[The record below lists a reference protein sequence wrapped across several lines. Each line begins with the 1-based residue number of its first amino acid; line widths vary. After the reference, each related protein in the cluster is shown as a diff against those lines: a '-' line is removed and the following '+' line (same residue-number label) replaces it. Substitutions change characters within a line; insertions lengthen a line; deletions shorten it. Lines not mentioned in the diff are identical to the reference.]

1 MIALAVISAAVIAV
15 ERWADDSRYVTVEI
29 CVEYESALAH
39 ADQLGYDSMQS
50 YLSALKESGVVSVGV
65 SQVALADFLLER
77 GVSAFHGDELLDHDA
92 LTSVQHPALRSLL
105 DRGLVNRDSLYLLP
119 GDPELAL
126 LLESASLK
134 EADRPTA
141 VRLHTSGTSS
151 VIEILSDGPVA
162 EGFQFGFCKHQV
174 QTVADAGL
182 KVVPRL
188 MNPKSASIDAIDAV
202 LAHLDDVE
210 ECTTVIFSGTE
221 AFGSP
226 HNLRYTAGRLLEMG
240 IAPGMVE
247 FSVQAGDRQ
256 LAQLVDYEVIRIHSI
271 VPSEYSVLSARE
283 MLDRLFR
290 AVSERNVRLLYLRP
304 HLIEPQLEDGNALDF
319 INMLRYRLESN
330 GYVMGPAQAY
340 PRSSP
345 RLLEPL
351 VPVMALGAVAL
362 FVLIV
367 LYVYPMPALPQVGLA
382 FVASLA
388 VVGIAYLDKL
398 LARLLLSLG
407 VAVMVPAVAVLVS
420 VVRVSGLSTRR
431 AGHPLISALRGWL
444 LAVFVAV
451 AGGLVVAGIL
461 SDRSFFSKTVQF
473 LGVKA
478 SHTLPLALAGGL
490 LWWHR
495 HDSELVSGKLS
506 IMKETVDILRAPIR
520 MWHLFAGIAAIVG
533 FVIYLGRTGNTF
545 FIDIP
550 VFDRWLRDTLESF
563 LPVRPRTK
571 EVFVGHPA
579 LIVSLYVYAKTKGRC
594 PYALIGVLIGTIG
607 PISVINSFAHLHTP
621 VATTVT
627 RVLLG
632 AALSIP
638 VAICGIVLARIL
650 LKWTSWGLESV
661 SAQDEGVSTD
671 SEVCR

>member
-1 MIALAVISAAVIAV
+1 M
-15 ERWADDSRYVTVEI
+15 
-29 CVEYESALAH
+29 
-39 ADQLGYDSMQS
+39 
-50 YLSALKESGVVSVGV
+50 
-65 SQVALADFLLER
+65 
-77 GVSAFHGDELLDHDA
+77 
-92 LTSVQHPALRSLL
+92 
-105 DRGLVNRDSLYLLP
+105 VNRDSLYLLP

-226 HNLRYTAGRLLEMG
+226 HNLRYCGSPLEMG

-247 FSVQAGDRQ
+247 FSVGRRPAAGPAGR
-256 LAQLVDYEVIRIHSI
+256 LRGHRIHSI

-319 INMLRYRLESN
+319 INSLRYRLESN

-420 VVRVSGLSTRR
+420 VVRVSGLNA
-431 AGHPLISALRGWL
+431 AGHPPICVAAGCWL
-444 LAVFVAV
+444 CL
-451 AGGLVVAGIL
+451 LL
-461 SDRSFFSKTVQF
+461 
-473 LGVKA
+473 
-478 SHTLPLALAGGL
+478 LPAA
-490 LWWHR
+490 WW
-495 HDSELVSGKLS
+495 
-506 IMKETVDILRAPIR
+506 
-520 MWHLFAGIAAIVG
+520 
-533 FVIYLGRTGNTF
+533 
-545 FIDIP
+545 
-550 VFDRWLRDTLESF
+550 
-563 LPVRPRTK
+563 
-571 EVFVGHPA
+571 
-579 LIVSLYVYAKTKGRC
+579 
-594 PYALIGVLIGTIG
+594 
-607 PISVINSFAHLHTP
+607 
-621 VATTVT
+621 
-627 RVLLG
+627 
-632 AALSIP
+632 
-638 VAICGIVLARIL
+638 
-650 LKWTSWGLESV
+650 
-661 SAQDEGVSTD
+661 
-671 SEVCR
+671 